1 MAVASRARRT
11 TSGTMGQ
18 QQQQH
23 FTGENQLEGAY
34 RIPDCAEGWSLIS
47 SAARSDGAP
56 PDLMDQLKGKADFTE
71 LPKQV
76 HYLPIGSTMGCAF
89 CTSLPCAGAG

>member
-1 MAVASRARRT
+1 
-11 TSGTMGQ
+11 MGQ

-23 FTGENQLEGAY
+23 FTDESQLKGAY
-34 RIPDCAEGWSLIS
+34 SIPDCAEGWSLIS

-56 PDLMDQLKGKADFTE
+56 PDLVEQLKEKADFTE

-76 HYLPIGSTMGCAF
+76 QSC
-89 CTSLPCAGAG
+89 